1 MEVTMLAISAM
12 PTVGT
17 GVVGLFGEVT
27 WFGKVIVFI
36 LMGFSVV
43 SWAMI
48 LLKYQFLRRSEKE
61 SHIFLME
68 FRKTKKIED
77 LFKLADEKKY
87 SPLAT
92 LFVEGY
98 RKAESIVITLPDGKV
113 SAEERPL
120 ISQEIER
127 SLKINTQDEIVYME
141 RYLAF
146 LGTTGT
152 VGPLLGLLATVWGIM
167 EAFYGI
173 GLKGAGDIGALAP
186 GLAAAL
192 INTSMGL
199 FVAIP
204 AVIAYN
210 YFSEKIRGIATRMD
224 SFSMEFMSYLE
235 RNLLRRKS

>member
-1 MEVTMLAISAM
+1 MFAISAM
-12 PTVGT
+12 PGLGT
-17 GVVGLFGEVT
+17 GVLGLFGETGWV
-27 WFGKVIVFI
+27 GKGIVVI
-36 LMGFSVV
+36 LLGFSVV

-48 LLKYQFLRRSEKE
+48 LLKYQFLRRAEKE
-61 SHIFLME
+61 SHDFLHD
-68 FRKTKKIED
+68 FRKTKNINE
-77 LFKLADEKKY
+77 LMRYAEAKKF
-87 SPLAT
+87 SPLST
-92 LFVEGY
+92 LFLEGY
-98 RKAESIVITLPDGKV
+98 REAESIIKTLPDGNV
-113 SAEERPL
+113 TEDERPL

-127 SLKINTQDEIVYME
+127 SLKITTQDEIVYME

-152 VGPLLGLLATVWGIM
+152 VGPLLGLFGTVWGIM
-167 EAFYGI
+167 DAFYGI

-192 INTSMGL
+192 INTISGL

-210 YFSEKIRGIATRMD
+210 YFADKIRDIAIRCD
-224 SFSMEFMSYLE
+224 SFSMEYLSYLE

>member
-1 MEVTMLAISAM
+1 MLAITAV
-12 PTVGT
+12 PRLGT
-17 GVVGLFGEVT
+17 GIFGLLGETGWVGRGIVV
-27 WFGKVIVFI
+27 I
-36 LMGFSVV
+36 LLGFSVV

-48 LLKYQFLRRSEKE
+48 LLKYQFLRKAEKE
-61 SHIFLME
+61 SHAFLSA
-68 FRKTKKIED
+68 FRKTKNLED
-77 LFKLADEKKY
+77 LLRNAEMTKF

-98 RKAESIVITLPDGKV
+98 REAESIIKTLPDGKV
-113 SAEERPL
+113 TEEERPL
-120 ISQEIER
+120 IAQEIER
-127 SLKINTQDEIVYME
+127 SLKITTQDEVMYLE
-141 RYLAF
+141 RYLPF

-167 EAFYGI
+167 DAFYGI
-173 GLKGAGDIGALAP
+173 GLKGGGDIGALAP

-204 AVIAYN
+204 AVISYN
-210 YFSEKIRGIATRMD
+210 YFSAKINGIATRMD

>member
-1 MEVTMLAISAM
+1 MLAIAAM
-12 PTVGT
+12 PGL
-17 GVVGLFGEVT
+17 GMGALGLFGETGWV
-27 WFGKVIVFI
+27 GKGIVLI

-48 LLKYQFLRRSEKE
+48 LLKYQFLRRAEKE
-61 SHIFLME
+61 SHAFLLA
-68 FRKTKKIED
+68 FRKTKKMDD
-77 LFKLADEKKY
+77 LIKQAESKKF

-92 LFVEGY
+92 LFIEGH
-98 RKAESIVITLPDGKV
+98 REAEAIIKSLPDMKV
-113 SAEERPL
+113 TDEERPL

-127 SLKINTQDEIVYME
+127 SLKITTQDEIVYME

-152 VGPLLGLLATVWGIM
+152 VGPLLGLFGTVWGIM
-167 EAFYGI
+167 DAFYGI

-192 INTSMGL
+192 INTISGL

-210 YFSEKIRGIATRMD
+210 YFADKIRDIAIRCD
-224 SFSMEFMSYLE
+224 SFSMEYLSYLE
-235 RNLLRRKS
+235 RNLLRRKV

>member
-1 MEVTMLAISAM
+1 MLAISAV
-12 PTVGT
+12 PGLGT
-17 GVVGLFGEVT
+17 GVLGLFGETGWV
-27 WFGKVIVFI
+27 GKGIVII

-48 LLKYQFLRRSEKE
+48 LLKYQFLRKSEKE
-61 SHIFLME
+61 SHTFFQE
-68 FRKTKKIED
+68 FRRTKNID
-77 LFKLADEKKY
+77 VLFKLAETRKF

-92 LFVEGY
+92 LFIEGY
-98 RKAESIVITLPDGKV
+98 RGAESILKTLPEGK
-113 SAEERPL
+113 ATEEERPL

-127 SLKINTQDEIVYME
+127 LLKITTQDEIVYME

-152 VGPLLGLLATVWGIM
+152 VGPLLGLFGTVWGIM
-167 EAFYGI
+167 DAFYGI

-192 INTSMGL
+192 INTISGL

-204 AVIAYN
+204 AIIAYN
-210 YFSEKIRGIATRMD
+210 YFADKIRDIAIRCD
-224 SFSMEFMSYLE
+224 SFSMEFLSYLE
-235 RNLLRRKS
+235 RNMLRRKS

>member
-1 MEVTMLAISAM
+1 MLAITAV
-12 PTVGT
+12 PRLGT
-17 GVVGLFGEVT
+17 GIFGLLGETGWVGRGIVV
-27 WFGKVIVFI
+27 I
-36 LMGFSVV
+36 LLGFSVV

-48 LLKYQFLRRSEKE
+48 LLKYQFLRKAEKE
-61 SHIFLME
+61 SHAFLSA
-68 FRKTKKIED
+68 FRKTKNLED
-77 LFKLADEKKY
+77 LLRNAEMTKF

-98 RKAESIVITLPDGKV
+98 REAESIIKTLPDGKV
-113 SAEERPL
+113 TDEERPL

-127 SLKINTQDEIVYME
+127 SLKITTQDEVMYLE
-141 RYLAF
+141 RYLPF

-167 EAFYGI
+167 DAFYGI
-173 GLKGAGDIGALAP
+173 GLKGGGDIGALAP

-204 AVIAYN
+204 AVISYN
-210 YFSEKIRGIATRMD
+210 YFSAKINGIATRMD

>member
-1 MEVTMLAISAM
+1 MLAIAAM
-12 PTVGT
+12 PGMGT
-17 GVVGLFGEVT
+17 GALGLFSETGLV
-27 WFGKVIVFI
+27 GKGIVFI

-48 LLKYQFLRRSEKE
+48 LLKYQYLRKAEKE
-61 SHIFLME
+61 SHAFLQD
-68 FRKTKKIED
+68 FRKTRNMDD
-77 LFKLADEKKY
+77 LFRNAEARKF

-92 LFVEGY
+92 LFIDGY
-98 RKAESIVITLPDGKV
+98 RATDSIIKSFPDGKV
-113 SAEERPL
+113 TDEDRPL

-127 SLKINTQDEIVYME
+127 SLKITTQDEIVYME

-152 VGPLLGLLATVWGIM
+152 VGPLLGLFGTVWGIM
-167 EAFYGI
+167 DAFYGI

-192 INTSMGL
+192 INTISGL

-210 YFSEKIRGIATRMD
+210 YFSDKIRDIAIRCD
-224 SFSMEFMSYLE
+224 SFSMEYLSYLE

>member
-1 MEVTMLAISAM
+1 MLAISAV
-12 PTVGT
+12 PGLGT
-17 GVVGLFGEVT
+17 GVIGLFGETGWV
-27 WFGKVIVFI
+27 GKGIVFI

-48 LLKYQFLRRSEKE
+48 LLKYQFLRRAEKE
-61 SHIFLME
+61 SHAFLQGY
-68 FRKTKKIED
+68 RKTKNIEE
-77 LFKLADEKKY
+77 LFALAETKKF

-92 LFVEGY
+92 LFSEGY
-98 RKAESIVITLPDGKV
+98 REAESIVKTLPDGKV
-113 SAEERPL
+113 TDEERPL

-127 SLKINTQDEIVYME
+127 SLKITTQDEVVYME

-152 VGPLLGLLATVWGIM
+152 VGPLLGLFGTVWGIM
-167 EAFYGI
+167 DAFYGI

-192 INTSMGL
+192 INTISGL

-210 YFSEKIRGIATRMD
+210 YFSDKIRDIAIRCD
-224 SFSMEFMSYLE
+224 SFSMEFLSFLE
-235 RNLLRRKS
+235 RNLLRGRP

>member
-1 MEVTMLAISAM
+1 MLAISAV
-12 PTVGT
+12 PGLGT
-17 GVVGLFGEVT
+17 GVLGLFGETGWV
-27 WFGKVIVFI
+27 GKGIVFI

-48 LLKYQFLRRSEKE
+48 LLKYQFLRRAEKE
-61 SHIFLME
+61 THAFLAF
-68 FRKTKKIED
+68 FRKTKNMDD
-77 LFKLADEKKY
+77 LVRHAESRKF

-92 LFVEGY
+92 LFVEGH
-98 RKAESIVITLPDGKV
+98 REAESIIRSLPDGKV
-113 SAEERPL
+113 TDEERPL

-127 SLKINTQDEIVYME
+127 SLKITTQDEIVYME

-152 VGPLLGLLATVWGIM
+152 VGPLLGLFGTVWGIM
-167 EAFYGI
+167 DAFYGI

-192 INTSMGL
+192 INTISGL

-210 YFSEKIRGIATRMD
+210 YFADKIRDMAIRCD
-224 SFSMEFMSYLE
+224 SFSMEYLSFLE
-235 RNLLRRKS
+235 RNMLRRKP

>member
-1 MEVTMLAISAM
+1 MLAISAV
-12 PTVGT
+12 PGT
-17 GVVGLFGEVT
+17 GMGVIGLLGEVG
-27 WFGKVIVFI
+27 WVGRGIVLI
-36 LMGFSVV
+36 LAGFSVV

-48 LLKYQFLRRSEKE
+48 LMKYQFLRRSEKE
-61 SHIFLME
+61 SHAFLAA
-68 FRKTKKIED
+68 FRKTKNVDE
-77 LFKLADEKKY
+77 LFKHAESKRY

-98 RKAESIVITLPDGKV
+98 REAESIVKTLPDGKV
-113 SAEERPL
+113 SVEERPL

-127 SLKINTQDEIVYME
+127 SLKITTQDEIMYLE

-167 EAFYGI
+167 DAFYGI
-173 GLKGAGDIGALAP
+173 GLKGAGDIASLAP

-210 YFSEKIRGIATRMD
+210 YFSEKIRDIATRMD
-224 SFSMEFMSYLE
+224 SFSMEFLSFIE
-235 RNLLRRKS
+235 RHLLRGRL

>member
-1 MEVTMLAISAM
+1 MLAISAVHG
-12 PTVGT
+12 VGT
-17 GVVGLFGEVT
+17 GVVGLFGEVS

-61 SHIFLME
+61 SHAFLIA
-68 FRKTKKIED
+68 FRKTKKIEE
-77 LFKLADEKKY
+77 LFRLADQKKY

-98 RKAESIVITLPDGKV
+98 RKAESIIKTLPNEKV
-113 SAEERPL
+113 TDEERPL

-127 SLKINTQDEIVYME
+127 SLKINTQDEIMYME

-173 GLKGAGDIGALAP
+173 GLKGTGDIGALAP

-204 AVIAYN
+204 AVISYN
-210 YFSEKIRGIATRMD
+210 YFAEKIRSISTRMD
-224 SFSMEFMSYLE
+224 SFSMEFLSFIE
-235 RNLLRRKS
+235 RNLLWRKP

>member
-1 MEVTMLAISAM
+1 MFAITAVPGLGM
-12 PTVGT
+12 
-17 GVVGLFGEVT
+17 GVVGLFSEVG
-27 WFGKVIVFI
+27 WFGKGIVFI

-61 SHIFLME
+61 SHAFLQA
-68 FRKTKKIED
+68 FRKTKNI
-77 LFKLADEKKY
+77 DELLKQAGARKY

-92 LFVEGY
+92 LFIEGY
-98 RKAESIVITLPDGKV
+98 RGAESIIKSLPEGKV
-113 SAEERPL
+113 LEEDRPL

-127 SLKINTQDEIVYME
+127 SLKITTQDEIIYME

-224 SFSMEFMSYLE
+224 SFSMECLSFIE
-235 RNLLRRKS
+235 RNLLRRKP

>member
-1 MEVTMLAISAM
+1 MLAITAV
-12 PTVGT
+12 PRLGT
-17 GVVGLFGEVT
+17 GIFGLLGETGWVGRGIVV
-27 WFGKVIVFI
+27 I
-36 LMGFSVV
+36 LLGFSVV

-48 LLKYQFLRRSEKE
+48 LLKYQFLRKAEKE
-61 SHIFLME
+61 SHAFLSA
-68 FRKTKKIED
+68 FRKTKNLED
-77 LFKLADEKKY
+77 LLRNAEMTKF

-98 RKAESIVITLPDGKV
+98 REAESIIKTLPDGKV
-113 SAEERPL
+113 TDEERPL

-127 SLKINTQDEIVYME
+127 SLKITTQDEVMYLE
-141 RYLAF
+141 RYLPF

-167 EAFYGI
+167 DAFYGI
-173 GLKGAGDIGALAP
+173 GLKGGGDIGALAP

-204 AVIAYN
+204 AVISYN
-210 YFSEKIRGIATRMD
+210 YFSAKINGIATRMD

-235 RNLLRRKS
+235 RNLLRRKA

>member
-1 MEVTMLAISAM
+1 MLAISAV
-12 PTVGT
+12 PGVGT
-17 GVVGLFGEVT
+17 GVLGLFGETGWV
-27 WFGKVIVFI
+27 GRGIVII

-61 SHIFLME
+61 SHEFLTT
-68 FRKTKKIED
+68 FRKTKKVQEL
-77 LFKLADEKKY
+77 LFHADAKKY

-98 RKAESIVITLPDGKV
+98 READAIVKSLPEGKV
-113 SAEERPL
+113 TDEERPL

-127 SLKINTQDEIVYME
+127 LLKITTQDEISYME

-152 VGPLLGLLATVWGIM
+152 VGPLLGLFGTVWGIM
-167 EAFYGI
+167 DAFYSI

-192 INTSMGL
+192 INTISGL

-210 YFSEKIRGIATRMD
+210 YFSDKIRDIAIRCD
-224 SFSMEFMSYLE
+224 SFSMEFLSFIE
-235 RNLLRRKS
+235 RHLLRGRV

>member
-1 MEVTMLAISAM
+1 MLAISAV
-12 PTVGT
+12 PGLGT
-17 GVVGLFGEVT
+17 GVLGLFGETGWV
-27 WFGKVIVFI
+27 GKGIVVI
-36 LMGFSVV
+36 LMGFSIV

-48 LLKYQFLRRSEKE
+48 LLKYQYLRRVEKE
-61 SHIFLME
+61 SHAFLHD
-68 FRKTKKIED
+68 FRRSKNID
-77 LFKLADEKKY
+77 ALFKEAEARKF

-98 RKAESIVITLPDGKV
+98 RETESILKSLPEGK
-113 SAEERPL
+113 ATEEDRPL

-127 SLKINTQDEIVYME
+127 SLKITTQDEIVYME

-152 VGPLLGLLATVWGIM
+152 VGPLLGLFGTVWGIM
-167 EAFYGI
+167 DAFYGI

-192 INTSMGL
+192 INTISGL

-210 YFSEKIRGIATRMD
+210 YFADKIRDVAIRCD
-224 SFSMEFMSYLE
+224 SFSMEYLSYLE
-235 RNLLRRKS
+235 RNMLRRKS

>member
-1 MEVTMLAISAM
+1 MRALAVM
-12 PTVGT
+12 PGSGM
-17 GVVGLFGEVT
+17 GVLGLFGETGWV
-27 WFGKVIVFI
+27 GKGIVII
-36 LMGFSVV
+36 LLGFSVV

-48 LLKYQFLRRSEKE
+48 LLKYQFLRRAEKE
-61 SHIFLME
+61 SHAFLAAY
-68 FRKTKKIED
+68 RKTKNIED
-77 LFKLADEKKY
+77 LAAHAESKKY

-92 LFVEGY
+92 LFTEGL
-98 RKAESIVITLPDGKV
+98 REAESIIKSLPDGRV
-113 SAEERPL
+113 SEEERPL

-127 SLKINTQDEIVYME
+127 SLKITTQDEIVYME

-152 VGPLLGLLATVWGIM
+152 VGPLLGLFGTVWGIM
-167 EAFYGI
+167 DAFYGI

-192 INTSMGL
+192 INTISGL

-210 YFSEKIRGIATRMD
+210 YFADKIRDIAIRCD
-224 SFSMEFMSYLE
+224 SFSMEFLSYLE

>member
-1 MEVTMLAISAM
+1 MLAVSVV
-12 PTVGT
+12 PGT
-17 GVVGLFGEVT
+17 STGLIGLLGEVG
-27 WFGKVIVFI
+27 WVGRGIVII
-36 LMGFSVV
+36 LAGFSVV

-48 LLKYQFLRRSEKE
+48 LLKYQFLRRSERE
-61 SHIFLME
+61 SHAFLAA
-68 FRKTKKIED
+68 FRKTKNVEE
-77 LFKLADEKKY
+77 LFKHAESKQY

-98 RKAESIVITLPDGKV
+98 REAESIVKTLPDGKV
-113 SAEERPL
+113 SVEERPL

-127 SLKINTQDEIVYME
+127 SLKITTQDEIMYLE

-167 EAFYGI
+167 DAFYGI
-173 GLKGAGDIGALAP
+173 GLKGAGDIASLAP

-210 YFSEKIRGIATRMD
+210 YFSEKIRDIATRMD
-224 SFSMEFMSYLE
+224 SFSMEFLSFIE
-235 RNLLRRKS
+235 RHLLRGRS

>member
-1 MEVTMLAISAM
+1 MLAISAVPGM
-12 PTVGT
+12 GM
-17 GVVGLFGEVT
+17 GAIGLFGEVG
-27 WFGKVIVFI
+27 WVGKGIVFI
-36 LMGFSVV
+36 LMGFSIV

-48 LLKYQFLRRSEKE
+48 LLKYQFLRRSERE
-61 SHIFLME
+61 SHAFLAAY
-68 FRKTKKIED
+68 RKTKNIED
-77 LFKLADEKKY
+77 LMKHAESKKY

-92 LFVEGY
+92 LFLEGL
-98 RKAESIVITLPDGKV
+98 RETEAIIKSLPDGKV
-113 SAEERPL
+113 TEEERPL
-120 ISQEIER
+120 ISQEVER
-127 SLKINTQDEIVYME
+127 SLKITTQDEIVYME

-152 VGPLLGLLATVWGIM
+152 VGPLLGLFGTVWGIM
-167 EAFYGI
+167 DAFYGI

-192 INTSMGL
+192 INTISGL

-210 YFSEKIRGIATRMD
+210 YFADKIRDIAIRCD
-224 SFSMEFMSYLE
+224 SFSMEFLSYLE